1 MEDVKIE
8 IGYALPKEKWEEA
21 ADNLEQVGKVMAM
34 WLLKKNFDGRGEEDA
49 ADFLADITLA
59 SVAMRY
65 VANYATEKCRMI
77 PVPNPRQGKEKENG
91 GSPE

>member
-1 MEDVKIE
+1 MDDVKIE

-34 WLLKKNFDGRGEEDA
+34 WFLKKNFDGRGEEDA

-77 PVPNPRQGKEKENG
+77 PVPNPRQGKEKEN
-91 GSPE
+91 